1 MEYGYA
7 RVSSKD
13 QNLARQIEELK
24 ACGIDE
30 RYIYTDMIS
39 GKKFDRPK
47 YNLLVGTEQ
56 SAPMLREG
64 DLLVICSIDRLG
76 RDYEEIRNQ
85 WQYITKQLGVD
96 IRVVDM
102 PLLDTRS
109 HDRNNLDKSFV
120 SDLVLQILSYVAE
133 KERESTRSRQRAGID
148 CMRTD
153 PVTGKKIGKSG
164 RPTGRPSAEYPENWE
179 SVYFKWKNNEI
190 TATAAM
196 KQLGLKRNTF
206 YNLLRKFEQKA
217 SNAQKHCDTN
227 DSLFPN

>member
-24 ACGIDE
+24 ACGIDD
-30 RYIYTDMIS
+30 RYIYTDKIS
-39 GKKFDRPK
+39 GKNFDRPN
-47 YNLLVGTEQ
+47 YNLLVGTEH

-96 IRVVDM
+96 IRVIDM
-102 PLLDTRS
+102 PLLDTRTT
-109 HDRNNLDKSFV
+109 DRNNLDKSFV

-133 KERESTRSRQRAGID
+133 KERESTRSRQQAGIA
-148 CMRTD
+148 CMQVD
-153 PVTGKKIGKSG
+153 PVTGKKIGKTG
-164 RPTGRPSAEYPENWE
+164 RPTGRPVAECPENWE
-179 SVYFKWKNNEI
+179 SVFNRWKSGEI

-196 KQLGLKRNTF
+196 KELGLKRNTF
-206 YNLLRKFEQKA
+206 YNLVRKHEPACPKEQ
-217 SNAQKHCDTN
+217 
-227 DSLFPN
+227 